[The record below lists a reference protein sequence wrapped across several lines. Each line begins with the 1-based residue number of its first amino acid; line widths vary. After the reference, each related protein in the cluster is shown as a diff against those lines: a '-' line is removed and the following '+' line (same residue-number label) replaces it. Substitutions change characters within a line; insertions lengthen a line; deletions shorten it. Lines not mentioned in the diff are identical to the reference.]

1 MASFDGDSKS
11 KAVELKNKGNQL
23 FGSGKFVE
31 SEEAYTKAIALNP
44 IEEALYSNRAA
55 ARLKLGRPQDA
66 LADAEEC
73 IRIAPAF
80 MKGYHRKALAQTAMG
95 DETST

>member
-1 MASFDGDSKS
+1 MASFTGDSKS
-11 KAVELKNKGNQL
+11 NAVELKNKGNQL
-23 FGSGKFVE
+23 FGAGKFSE
-31 SEEAYTKAIALNP
+31 SEEAYTAAIALDP
-44 IEEALYSNRAA
+44 DEEALFSNRAA

-73 IRIAPAF
+73 LRIAPAF

-95 DETST
+95 DETGT